1 VTVTALDHVNI
12 QTVDVTG
19 TAQFFADV
27 LDLRAGPPFPGAD
40 MGQVTWMFDAADRPL
55 VHITSPGMTFA
66 GDPAPVAGSSTGALH
81 HVAFACTGYGSMIAR
96 LERLGLAHRLR
107 DIAAIGL
114 RQIFVTEP
122 NGVLLELNYREN

>member
-1 VTVTALDHVNI
+1 MTVTALDHVNI
-12 QTVDVTG
+12 QTLDVAG
-19 TAQFFADV
+19 TAQFFTDV
-27 LDLRAGPPFPGAD
+27 LDLRAAPPFPGAD
-40 MGQVTWMFDAADRPL
+40 MRQVTWMFDTDGRPV

-81 HVAFACTGYGSMIAR
+81 HVAFACTGHGAMLAR
-96 LERLGLAHRLR
+96 LEQLGLAFRVR

-122 NGVLLELNYREN
+122 NGVLLELNYREA